1 MDGIEVRDQTGDHDL
16 CERMSIVSPRK
27 MTNYGDEN
35 DFLLTELY
43 IAQDSFKIQFTK
55 GFSSNWG

>member
-27 MTNYGDEN
+27 MTNYGE
-35 DFLLTELY
+35 
-43 IAQDSFKIQFTK
+43 
-55 GFSSNWG
+55 